1 MWSIK
6 QQITFW
12 QLYRTSFVKGHEI
25 KATGLQSPFSL
36 PLVKC
41 SSKRRF
47 IPLFSRYLFLPYFF
61 PFFFLIPDQLLI
73 NARHN
78 RYVEKNKGTRERERE
93 KSWARDDERGRK
105 WPESGTPGR
114 YHAFFRSTSPYRGYD
129 ISRLEVWNRF
139 PWMIASTNYYGRCIE
154 TGRNSISVA
163 ESILLNYIITGS
175 FDPK

>member
-12 QLYRTSFVKGHEI
+12 QLYRTPFVKGHEI

-93 KSWARDDERGRK
+93 VLSTWRWKRK
-105 WPESGTPGR
+105 EMTGKWNTW
-114 YHAFFRSTSPYRGYD
+114 T
-129 ISRLEVWNRF
+129 ISRVLPVNKSLSRLWYIEARSLKQVPVND
-139 PWMIASTNYYGRCIE
+139 CI
-154 TGRNSISVA
+154 
-163 ESILLNYIITGS
+163 
-175 FDPK
+175 D